1 MKLMIYF
8 ILCCLVVC
16 TSCSHYLDPKNSNAY
31 QVPTSI
37 RDLQEIL
44 DDFGYMN
51 ERRTPSYAESA
62 ADDYFLLDNNY
73 KALLPEMKLLYRW
86 EAFDYAY
93 PNDWSSAYLPIYNAN
108 FCLEILDKIE
118 RTEAN
123 SNDWKNVYGS
133 AHFYRAYYFLQLLW
147 TYAPAFN
154 ASGNNDGKGIV
165 LRFKSDFN
173 VKSEFSTVGE
183 CYQQVLKD
191 AQVVV
196 ENLDDLPLLKSRPSK
211 AGAYALLARAYLSM
225 GLYEQ
230 AGKAADESLKL
241 FDAMMDYNRPED
253 GIKISAAVP
262 FSKFTKETIFYSE
275 MGQKFQNYLPT
286 RALIDSNL
294 VASYDSA
301 DLRRIAFFSA
311 SGKYFKFKGTY
322 SHSIQWMFSGLTT
335 AEMLL
340 IRAEYN
346 AREGDI
352 KACMQDVN
360 LLIKNRWDHTKVF
373 VPKATE
379 DRNEA
384 LGIVLSERRKEL
396 LMRGIRLS
404 DIKRLNLE
412 GAGIKM
418 ARIVEG
424 QRIVMEPNSQKIIL
438 NTPTDLDAFL
448 GK

>member
-1 MKLMIYF
+1 MKLTIYF
-8 ILCCLVVC
+8 ILCCLVAC

-31 QVPTSI
+31 QVPASI

-73 KALLPEMKLLYRW
+73 KALLPEMKLLYKW

-108 FCLEILDKIE
+108 FCLEILNKIE
-118 RTEAN
+118 RTDVN
-123 SNDWKNVYGS
+123 SSDWKNVYGS
-133 AHFYRAYYFLQLLW
+133 AHFYRAYYLLQLLW
-147 TYAPAFN
+147 TYAPAFDPEGQN
-154 ASGNNDGKGIV
+154 GEKGIV

-191 AQVVV
+191 AQTAA
-196 ENLDDLPLLKSRPSK
+196 ENLDDAPLLKSRPSK

-230 AGKAADESLKL
+230 AGNAADESLKL
-241 FDAMMDYNRPED
+241 FNELMDYNQPED
-253 GIKISAAVP
+253 GIKISASVP

-275 MGQKFQNYLPT
+275 MGQKFQNYIPT

-294 VASYDSA
+294 MNSYESA

-340 IRAEYN
+340 IRSESN
-346 AREGDI
+346 ARKGAL
-352 KACMQDVN
+352 KASMQDVN
-360 LLIKNRWDHTKVF
+360 LLLKNRWDRTKVF
-373 VPKATE
+373 VPKAAQ
-379 DRNEA
+379 DNNEA
-384 LGIVLSERRKEL
+384 LGIVLLERRKEL

-404 DIKRLNLE
+404 DVKRLNLE
-412 GAGIKM
+412 GTAIKM
-418 ARIVEG
+418 VRMIEGERVELS
-424 QRIVMEPNSQKIIL
+424 PNSSKLIL
-438 NTPTDLDAFL
+438 NTPTDLDVFL
-448 GK
+448 R